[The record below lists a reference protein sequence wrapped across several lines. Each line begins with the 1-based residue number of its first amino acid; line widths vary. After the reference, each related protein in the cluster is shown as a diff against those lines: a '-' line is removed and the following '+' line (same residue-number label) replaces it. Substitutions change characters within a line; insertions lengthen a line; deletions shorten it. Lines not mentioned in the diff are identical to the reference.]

1 MNHFLACQTSI
12 PFIKND
18 DELLYVITPAENRLA
33 AFAWEP
39 KTEAASALTRAMNVT
54 TVVQSCF

>member
-1 MNHFLACQTSI
+1 MNHFSACQTSI

-18 DELLYVITPAENRLA
+18 DELLHAITSAENRLA

-39 KTEAASALTRAMNVT
+39 KTEAARALTKAINVT
-54 TVVQSCF
+54 TVVQSCL